1 MWAMIIAHES
11 VCDRTL
17 RTIPWSPR
25 DQDRQQTRAEI
36 AHVEAATAIA
46 SISFD
51 VSDHNAVSFDAIY
64 HSAVI
69 RAERHEHYLKQN
81 RDWL

>member
-1 MWAMIIAHES
+1 VIALYVLS
-11 VCDRTL
+11 L
-17 RTIPWSPR
+17 NLR
-25 DQDRQQTRAEI
+25 DQNRQQTRAEI

-51 VSDHNAVSFDAIY
+51 VSDHNAVSFDAVY

>member
-11 VCDRTL
+11 VCDRITNYPL
-17 RTIPWSPR
+17 VPAIKTVSKHAPR
-25 DQDRQQTRAEI
+25 SRMLKQRPQSRQYL
-36 AHVEAATAIA
+36 
-46 SISFD
+46 FD

>member
-1 MWAMIIAHES
+1 VTARYVMS
-11 VCDRTL
+11 L
-17 RTIPWSPR
+17 NPP
-25 DQDRQQTRAEI
+25 DQDHQQTRTEI

-51 VSDHNAVSFDAIY
+51 VGDHNAVSFDAVY

-69 RAERHEHYLKQN
+69 RAERHQHYLKQN